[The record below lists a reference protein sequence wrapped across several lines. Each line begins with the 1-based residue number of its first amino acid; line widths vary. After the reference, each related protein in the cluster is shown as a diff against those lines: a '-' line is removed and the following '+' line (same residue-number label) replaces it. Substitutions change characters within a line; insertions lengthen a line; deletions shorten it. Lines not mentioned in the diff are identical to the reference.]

1 MVKKAA
7 KLKLFF
13 LFVLALI
20 TATIWSV
27 YFSQPDEKLNIYFFD
42 VGQGDAELIQKANWQ
57 ILVDGGPDD
66 IVIERISNVMP
77 IDDRKIETI
86 IITHPHADH
95 ITGLI
100 EVINRYEIEK
110 IILTKVGYES
120 ATYKS
125 LLELI
130 DKKKIK
136 TITPKIGDVEYLFDQ
151 GKITYLWPGEEVSR
165 FENNLNNSSIVFRFD
180 YGDFNCIFSGDA
192 EIESWTEIFKKQ
204 KNNLPDIDVIKIPHH
219 GSRTGLN
226 ENMTNIMRPNIAI
239 ISLGLNNK
247 YGFPHQ
253 EILDILAKNKTRV
266 YRTDQDK
273 SINIRT
279 DGKNYEIKTF

>member
-1 MVKKAA
+1 MVKKTA
-7 KLKLFF
+7 KLKSFF
-13 LFVLALI
+13 LFVLALV

-57 ILVDGGPDD
+57 ILVDGGPND

-110 IILTKVGYES
+110 IILTKVEYES

-130 DKKKIK
+130 EKKKIK

-151 GKITYLWPGEEVSR
+151 GKITYLWPGEEIAN
-165 FENNLNNSSIVFRFD
+165 FQNNLNNTSIVFRFD
-180 YGDFNCIFSGDA
+180 YGEFNCIFSGDT
-192 EIESWTEIFKKQ
+192 EIEGWTEIFKKQ
-204 KNNLPDIDVIKIPHH
+204 KNNLRGIDVIKIPHH

-226 ENMTNIMRPNIAI
+226 ENMTDIMSPDIAI

-253 EILDILAKNKTRV
+253 EILNSLAKNKTRV

>member
-151 GKITYLWPGEEVSR
+151 GKITYLWSGEEVSR

-226 ENMTNIMRPNIAI
+226 ENMTNIMRPDIAI
-239 ISLGLNNK
+239 ISLGINNK

>member
-110 IILTKVGYES
+110 IILTKVDYES

-136 TITPKIGDVEYLFDQ
+136 TITPKIDDVEYLFDQ

-192 EIESWTEIFKKQ
+192 EIEGWTEIFKKQ

-226 ENMTNIMRPNIAI
+226 ENMTNIMRPDIAI

-247 YGFPHQ
+247 YGFPHK

-266 YRTDQDK
+266 YRTDQEK
-273 SINIRT
+273 TINIRT

>member
-226 ENMTNIMRPNIAI
+226 ENMTNIMRPDIAI

-247 YGFPHQ
+247 YGFPHK

-266 YRTDQDK
+266 YRTDQEK
-273 SINIRT
+273 TINIRT

>member
-226 ENMTNIMRPNIAI
+226 ENMTNIMRPDIAI
-239 ISLGLNNK
+239 ISLGINNK

-279 DGKNYEIKTF
+279 DGKNYEIRTF

>member
-266 YRTDQDK
+266 YRTDQEK
-273 SINIRT
+273 TINIRT

>member
-110 IILTKVGYES
+110 IILTKVDYES

-136 TITPKIGDVEYLFDQ
+136 TITPKIDDVEYLFDQ

-192 EIESWTEIFKKQ
+192 EIEGWTEIFKKQ

-226 ENMTNIMRPNIAI
+226 ENMTNIMRPDMA
-239 ISLGLNNK
+239 
-247 YGFPHQ
+247 
-253 EILDILAKNKTRV
+253 
-266 YRTDQDK
+266 
-273 SINIRT
+273 
-279 DGKNYEIKTF
+279 

>member
-13 LFVLALI
+13 IFILALI

-42 VGQGDAELIQKANWQ
+42 VGQGDSSLIQKGDWQ

-66 IVIERISNVMP
+66 IVVERLSAAMP
-77 IDDRKIETI
+77 IDDRKIEEI

-95 ITGLI
+95 IFGLNEI
-100 EVINRYEIEK
+100 IKRYEIDK
-110 IILTKVGYES
+110 IVLTNINYKSE
-120 ATYKS
+120 TYKNLLS
-125 LLELI
+125 LINE
-130 DKKKIK
+130 KEIK
-136 TITPKIGDVEYLFDQ
+136 TQTPQIGEVEYVFDQ
-151 GKITYLWPGEEVSR
+151 GKITYLWPGEEISR
-165 FENNLNNSSIVFRFD
+165 FENSLNNSSIVFRLD
-180 YGDFNCIFSGDA
+180 YGDFNCIFPGDT
-192 EIESWTEIFKKQ
+192 EVEGWTEIFKKR
-204 KNNLPDIDVIKIPHH
+204 KNDLEEIDVIKIPHH

-226 ENMTNIMRPNIAI
+226 ENMIDIMRPDIAI

-266 YRTDQDK
+266 YRTDQEK
-273 SINIRT
+273 TLNIRT
-279 DGKNYEIKTF
+279 DGGAYEIKTF

>member
-226 ENMTNIMRPNIAI
+226 ENMTNIMRPDIAI

-247 YGFPHQ
+247 YGFPHK

>member
-110 IILTKVGYES
+110 IILTKVDYES

-136 TITPKIGDVEYLFDQ
+136 TITPKIDDVEYLFDQ

-226 ENMTNIMRPNIAI
+226 ENMTNIMRPDIAI

-247 YGFPHQ
+247 YGFPHK

-266 YRTDQDK
+266 YRTDQEK
-273 SINIRT
+273 TINIRT

>member
-226 ENMTNIMRPNIAI
+226 ENMTNIMRPDIAI

-279 DGKNYEIKTF
+279 DGKNYEIRTF

>member
-226 ENMTNIMRPNIAI
+226 ENMTNIMRPDIAI
-239 ISLGLNNK
+239 ISLGINNK

-266 YRTDQDK
+266 YRTDQEK
-273 SINIRT
+273 TINIRT
-279 DGKNYEIKTF
+279 DGGNYEIKTF

>member
-226 ENMTNIMRPNIAI
+226 ENMTNIMRPDIAI
-239 ISLGLNNK
+239 ISLGINNK

>member
-226 ENMTNIMRPNIAI
+226 ENMTNIMRPDIAI

-266 YRTDQDK
+266 YRTDQEK
-273 SINIRT
+273 TINIRT

>member
-13 LFVLALI
+13 PFVLALI

-226 ENMTNIMRPNIAI
+226 ENMTNIMRPDIAI

>member
-110 IILTKVGYES
+110 IILTKVDYES

-136 TITPKIGDVEYLFDQ
+136 TITPKIDDVEYLFDQ

-226 ENMTNIMRPNIAI
+226 ENMTNIMRPDIAI